1 MASKAENKNPVV
13 NASTQNVADSFLT
26 RQISAGANASLWIL
40 SILLCAVAIFGN
52 YYLNKE
58 YSDVFN
64 DSINSLLKG
73 LGVVLV
79 VLLAVVVALC
89 TNKGRQGLSFAK
101 ESYTEVRRVV
111 WPDAQ
116 KTKQVTIMV
125 GIIAVMLSL
134 MLWVFDVFFMFILD
148 SVNSI

>member
-13 NASTQNVADSFLT
+13 NASTQNTDSFLT
-26 RQISAGANASLWIL
+26 RQISSGANASLWIL
-40 SILLCAVAIFGN
+40 SIIMSIVAIFGN

-58 YSDVFN
+58 YSDLFN
-64 DSINSLLKG
+64 DSVNSLLKG
-73 LGVVLV
+73 LGVVLLV
-79 VLLAVVVALC
+79 VLAVGVALC
-89 TNKGRQGLSFAK
+89 TNKGRQAFCFAR

-125 GIIAVMLSL
+125 GVIAVVLAA
-134 MLWVFDVFFMFILD
+134 MLWVFDVFAMFIQD
-148 SVNSI
+148 CINSI

>member
-26 RQISAGANASLWIL
+26 RQISVGANASLWIL

-89 TNKGRQGLSFAK
+89 PNKGRQG
-101 ESYTEVRRVV
+101 
-111 WPDAQ
+111 
-116 KTKQVTIMV
+116 
-125 GIIAVMLSL
+125 
-134 MLWVFDVFFMFILD
+134 
-148 SVNSI
+148 